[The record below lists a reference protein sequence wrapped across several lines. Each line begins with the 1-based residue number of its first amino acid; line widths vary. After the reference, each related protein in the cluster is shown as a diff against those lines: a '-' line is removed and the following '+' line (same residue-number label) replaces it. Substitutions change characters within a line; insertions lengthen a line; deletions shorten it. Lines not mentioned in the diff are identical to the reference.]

1 MPAAKPSQTS
11 GTHPASGNEATVR
24 RRSISDRKY
33 ATPIRR
39 ILDRETGK
47 LVGWLYEWNT
57 GAIVPMW
64 KSEPAENVFYA

>member
-1 MPAAKPSQTS
+1 MQ
-11 GTHPASGNEATVR
+11 GTPVTRTEPKVR
-24 RRSISDRKY
+24 DRAINRRKY

-64 KSEPAENVFYA
+64 KSEPFENVVYV

>member
-1 MPAAKPSQTS
+1 MRTPSMQAMPVTS
-11 GTHPASGNEATVR
+11 NEPKGRDRAT
-24 RRSISDRKY
+24 DKRKH

-57 GAIVPMW
+57 GALVPMW
-64 KSEPAENVFYA
+64 KSEPFDNIVYA